1 MFVIHQNI
9 QYFIRCYLFEC
20 WKSNEL
26 KVVLK
31 LGNLRS
37 QTYQHES
44 LLLREGVKNKINGNF
59 RSPGRVGGFDD
70 VLILDLLLGE
80 LRLALKELHIL
91 PVGLVVRLDHVYISY
106 SASASTSRL
115 LVFIKIRLALSSLEL
130 LFT

>member
-1 MFVIHQNI
+1 M
-9 QYFIRCYLFEC
+9 
-20 WKSNEL
+20 
-26 KVVLK
+26 
-31 LGNLRS
+31 
-37 QTYQHES
+37 
-44 LLLREGVKNKINGNF
+44 
-59 RSPGRVGGFDD
+59 GGFDD

-80 LRLALKELHIL
+80 LSLALKELHIL